1 MVQAASGGSSAPLVV
16 VMGVSGAGKTTV
28 AAPLAAHLGVDYGE
42 ADDFH
47 PPSNVAKMASGRPL
61 DDGDREPWLRAIGA
75 WLAAHEDRGAVATCS
90 ALKRRY
96 RDMLRAAAPETVF
109 LHLTGDRDVIEE
121 RMGHRSGHFMPTSLL
136 TSQLQTLE
144 PLEPDE
150 AGLEADL
157 TQPPEVIVAEFVT
170 WWKDRKGAEEPRA

>member
-1 MVQAASGGSSAPLVV
+1 
-16 VMGVSGAGKTTV
+16 
-28 AAPLAAHLGVDYGE
+28 
-42 ADDFH
+42 
-47 PPSNVAKMASGRPL
+47 
-61 DDGDREPWLRAIGA
+61 
-75 WLAAHEDRGAVATCS
+75 
-90 ALKRRY
+90 
-96 RDMLRAAAPETVF
+96 
-109 LHLTGDRDVIEE
+109 
-121 RMGHRSGHFMPTSLL
+121 MGHRSGHFMPTSLL